1 MTSDTGP
8 ARAEPEAGA
17 ARRAFLSAAVRRPAT
32 RGAIAPSSPR
42 LGAVLASIV
51 PSTGA
56 PVVVELGPGTGAVSA
71 VIAQRLPA
79 GARHLAVELDPDM
92 VTFLRRTRP
101 ELEVVPG
108 NAANLGALL
117 AERGVPSVDAV
128 ICGLPWALF
137 DDPTQ
142 TALLAEISRAIGS
155 TGAFT
160 TFAYLHGM
168 TLGAARRFRR
178 TLRETFDE
186 VLVTAT
192 VWRNLPPAFVYVCR
206 RPCTTAK

>member
-1 MTSDTGP
+1 
-8 ARAEPEAGA
+8 
-17 ARRAFLSAAVRRPAT
+17 
-32 RGAIAPSSPR
+32 
-42 LGAVLASIV
+42 VLASVV
-51 PSTGA
+51 PRTGA

-71 VIAQRLPA
+71 VIAERLPV

-92 VTFLRRTRP
+92 VAYLRRTRP
-101 ELEVVPG
+101 DLDVVPG
-108 NAANLGALL
+108 NAAQLGTLL
-117 AERGVPSVDAV
+117 ADRGISAVDAI

-137 DDPTQ
+137 DDDTQ
-142 TALLAEISRAIGS
+142 TRLLGEISGAIGD

-168 TLGAARRFRR
+168 TLTAARRFRR
-178 TLRETFDE
+178 TLRSTFDE

-206 RPCTTAK
+206 RPRARG

>member
-8 ARAEPEAGA
+8 ARTGPDAGA
-17 ARRAFLSAAVRRPAT
+17 ARRAFLAAAVRRPGT
-32 RGAIAPSSPR
+32 MGAVAPSSPR
-42 LGAVLASIV
+42 LGAVLASVV
-51 PSTGA
+51 PRTGS

-71 VIAQRLPA
+71 LIAERLPA

-92 VTFLRRTRP
+92 VTYLRHTRP
-101 ELEVVPG
+101 ELDVVPG

-117 AERGVPSVDAV
+117 ADRGITSVDAV

-137 DDPTQ
+137 DDATQ
-142 TALLAEISRAIGS
+142 NSLLAEISRAIGS

-186 VLVTAT
+186 VLVSAT

-206 RPCTTAK
+206 RPCTSAE